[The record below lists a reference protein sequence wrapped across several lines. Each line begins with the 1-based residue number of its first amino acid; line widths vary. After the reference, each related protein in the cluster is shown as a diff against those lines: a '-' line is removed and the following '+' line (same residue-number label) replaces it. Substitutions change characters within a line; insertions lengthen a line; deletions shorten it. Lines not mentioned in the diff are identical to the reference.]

1 MVKTPNKKIVHV
13 DTDVDTIFAKDNSTR
28 NYEYFF
34 SENYAFYAAKKNE
47 SGEYK
52 IIHMTLIE
60 LSELISCAEIIN
72 EKCAIHFMKTFND
85 IE

>member
-28 NYEYFF
+28 NYEYFY
-34 SENYAFYAAKKNE
+34 SENNAFYAAKKNE

-52 IIHMTLIE
+52 IIHMTLLD
-60 LSELISCAEIIN
+60 LSECISYAEIIN
-72 EKCAIHFMKTFND
+72 EKTAIHFMNTFND